1 MNQFFFLFNY
11 LAYFA
16 NQQSGLQQKIFAL
29 QNISHL
35 IKNLE
40 LNLTCERVKYFLLT
54 NKDTLYFTINDSKC
68 CNNRSR
74 SVSEMN
80 QQIHM
85 KY

>member
-16 NQQSGLQQKIFAL
+16 NQQSGLQQ
-29 QNISHL
+29 
-35 IKNLE
+35 NLE
-40 LNLTCERVKYFLLT
+40 LNLTCERVKYFLLA
-54 NKDTLYFTINDSKC
+54 NKNTLYFTINDSKC
-68 CNNRSR
+68 CNNRTR
-74 SVSEMN
+74 SVCEMN